1 METYPTISSSALGE
15 DLPDR
20 PATLRLRGVSKSYGN
35 VLALVDLDLDVFLGE
50 VLAVVGDNGAG
61 KSTFVKIISGL
72 LKPDSGVIECDGLPV
87 QLRSPIEARNYG
99 IATVFQDLA
108 LIDVRSVAHNI
119 FVGVEPRRWGI
130 IVDRA
135 RMNHDAVERLA
146 TLHIRMPSVNER
158 VRNLSG
164 GQRQAV
170 AIARALA
177 RNGRLM
183 VMDEPTAALGV
194 EQTATVTHLIAEL
207 KAQGHGVVIITHNME
222 HVMQVA
228 DRIAVFR
235 HGRCVAVR
243 RISQTDREEI
253 VGLITG
259 ALAGDETAASDD
271 SA

>member
-1 METYPTISSSALGE
+1 MISSSAV
-15 DLPDR
+15 DVVTSPR
-20 PATLRLRGVSKSYGN
+20 FPTLRLLGVSKSYGH
-35 VLALVDLDLDVFLGE
+35 VRALVDLDLDIFLGE
-50 VLAVVGDNGAG
+50 VLAIVGDNGAG

-72 LKPDSGVIECDGLPV
+72 IRPDEGSIECDGSPV
-87 QLRSPIEARNYG
+87 EMRSPAEARSLG

-119 FVGVEPRRWGI
+119 FVGVEPRRRLVF
-130 IVDRA
+130 VDRA
-135 RMNHDAVERLA
+135 RMDRDAEERLA
-146 TLHIRMPSVNER
+146 LLHIKMPSVKER

-177 RNGRLM
+177 RNGRMM

-194 EQTATVTHLIAEL
+194 EQTATVTQLIAEL

-243 RISQTDREEI
+243 QIGKTNREEI

-259 ALAGDETAASDD
+259 AIIGDQTETSVEDV
-271 SA
+271 S

>member
-1 METYPTISSSALGE
+1 MDAQSSVPPAG
-15 DLPDR
+15 R
-20 PATLRLRGVSKSYGN
+20 ATVRTGPATLRLRGVSKSFDN
-35 VLALVDLDLDVFLGE
+35 VRALVDLDLDVYLGE
-50 VLAVVGDNGAG
+50 VLAIVGDNGAG

-72 LKPDSGVIECDGLPV
+72 LRPDSGLIECDGLPV
-87 QLRSPIEARNYG
+87 QLRSPIDARGYG
-99 IATVFQDLA
+99 IATVFQELA

-119 FVGVEPRRWGI
+119 FVGVEPRRWKI
-130 IVDRA
+130 LVDRG
-135 RMNHDAVERLA
+135 RMNRDAVKQLSA
-146 TLHIRMPSVNER
+146 LHIRIPNVNER

-170 AIARALA
+170 AVARALA

-235 HGRCVAVR
+235 HGRCVADR
-243 RISQTDREEI
+243 RIEQTNREEV

-259 ALAGDETAASDD
+259 AVVGDQVAGSDQET
-271 SA
+271 